1 MSEIIETMARGTHG
15 YAFRLLER
23 KPNAYMDERKM
34 RERAAEIC
42 EQARLNAELAIA
54 ALNAAGYA
62 IVKREP
68 DEAMIDAAIAAAP
81 VNNCEITRIVM
92 IRAYRAMISAQEGK

>member
-34 RERAAEIC
+34 REREPPK
-42 EQARLNAELAIA
+42 
-54 ALNAAGYA
+54 YA
-62 IVKREP
+62 SRP
-68 DEAMIDAAIAAAP
+68 D
-81 VNNCEITRIVM
+81 
-92 IRAYRAMISAQEGK
+92 